1 MSDYEL
7 DDNGKSYIMIDETT
21 RLTITPRNWQ
31 LQKKQVAGEKSK
43 EAGQVTWTAFRY
55 YVSLQSALNDVIHI
69 KTAQE
74 DFKSVQELIEANAK
88 VISALSKSL
97 SPNYVISEAT
107 S

>member
-7 DDNGKSYIMIDETT
+7 DDNGKSYIMIDDTT

-69 KTAQE
+69 KTANE
-74 DFKSVQELIEANAK
+74 NFKSVQELIDANAK
-88 VISALSKSL
+88 VVKELSDALYPDYKL
-97 SPNYVISEAT
+97 VAA
-107 S
+107 